1 MSEEAQKI
9 ADELNSIHDELQDS
23 WNSADGIEQAVAK
36 HCVTLNGE
44 IFELRFKKGD
54 DLCAVIDGL
63 IVRNVSTDASIL
75 RVAELHSGQ
84 LAGLMARLQ
93 AVTGRFIKTWNE
105 QAADLRASKGAVE
118 AERAKVADLTLR
130 VKEHALHNPA
140 IREQVWAITD
150 GRCFYCDVELIRER
164 VASDPSRTFCIDH
177 IVPKS
182 NGGPDHTSNY
192 VPACQRCN
200 SSKSSKSFVEFTSWL
215 RQQREEPDLKVVGG
229 TDV

>member
-9 ADELNSIHDELQDS
+9 ADELNAIHDALQDI
-23 WNSADGIEQAVAK
+23 WNSADGIAQAVAK
-36 HCVTLNGE
+36 HCVTRNGA
-44 IFELRFKKGD
+44 IVSLRHKNGD
-54 DLCAVIDGL
+54 DLCAAIDDL
-63 IVRNVSTDASIL
+63 IVRNASTDATFL
-75 RVAELHSGQ
+75 GAAEFHIVEISG
-84 LAGLMARLQ
+84 AMFRLKE
-93 AVTGRFIKTWNE
+93 VTERFVKKWNE
-105 QAADLRASKGAVE
+105 QAADLRASRVAIE
-118 AERAKVADLTLR
+118 AERAKVSDLTLR

-140 IREQVWAITD
+140 IREQVWSITD

-177 IVPKS
+177 IVAKS

-200 SSKSSKSFVEFTSWL
+200 LSKSSKSFVEFTSWL
-215 RQQREEPDLKVVGG
+215 RQQSDEPELKVVGG

>member
-9 ADELNSIHDELQDS
+9 ADELNAIHDALQDI

-36 HCVTLNGE
+36 HCVTRNGA

-54 DLCAVIDGL
+54 DLCAVIDDL
-63 IVRNVSTDASIL
+63 IVRNASTDAAFL
-75 RVAELHSGQ
+75 RAAELH
-84 LAGLMARLQ
+84 AGEVAGAMSRLH
-93 AVTGRFIKTWNE
+93 AVTGHFIKKWNE
-105 QAADLRASKGAVE
+105 QAAELRATKASVE
-118 AERAKVADLTLR
+118 DERAKVAELTLR

-140 IREQVWAITD
+140 IREKIWSITD

-177 IVPKS
+177 IVAKI

-200 SSKSSKSFVEFTSWL
+200 ASKSSKSFVEFTSWL